1 MLVEQRRAQHDARV
15 FGVDVANV
23 QNSEVWAAVDNQR
36 QPVGKRR
43 IAVGDQAA
51 DKLWT
56 EAPIKRHSD
65 VDVCNERV
73 KRRVYSA
80 EYEVV
85 DTVFRI

>member
-1 MLVEQRRAQHDARV
+1 MLIKQRHAQHDARV

-51 DKLWT
+51 DKLLT
-56 EAPIKRHSD
+56 EILIERHSD
-65 VDVCNERV
+65 VEICNE
-73 KRRVYSA
+73 
-80 EYEVV
+80 
-85 DTVFRI
+85 